1 MARVLGTHAVCP
13 QIATTLDLNLLFT
26 AWGGSSPDELS
37 DARAVVTRPFGHR
50 GSGVLS

>member
-1 MARVLGTHAVCP
+1 MARVFGTHAVCP
-13 QIATTLDLNLLFT
+13 SIATALDLLFT

-37 DARAVVTRPFGHR
+37 DARAVVTTPFGHR